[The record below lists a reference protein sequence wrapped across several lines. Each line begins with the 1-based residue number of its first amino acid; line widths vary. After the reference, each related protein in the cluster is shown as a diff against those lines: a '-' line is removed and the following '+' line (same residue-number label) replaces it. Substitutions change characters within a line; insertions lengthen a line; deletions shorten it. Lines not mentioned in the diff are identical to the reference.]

1 MKKEEEKD
9 STASL
14 VGSFIVG
21 LIGLGIGIYFI
32 VTAL

>member
-1 MKKEEEKD
+1 MKEEEKE

-14 VGSFIVG
+14 VVQTVMG
-21 LIGLGIGIYFI
+21 LIALGVGIYFI